1 MLGYIE
7 YLNVP
12 TKVAIALVGIFLFM
26 QIIGEILE
34 FMGKIVPEFMKI
46 RKYFSRKKQERKE
59 TTETLKQV
67 KALLNDVNTHYSA
80 DNIQKR
86 DGWMQWVNDRAT
98 VYDNSIV
105 TISEKLD
112 NAVEALRKNT
122 KMTEEIFVQNSRD
135 RIIDFATKVAN
146 ENKSKLTT
154 NSEINAKIA
163 EVTEKYSGRGRVLIR
178 PSGTEPLVRV
188 MIEGKDVDVITEKA
202 RMLADLLEKKL
213 G

>member
-146 ENKSKLTT
+146 ENTSVSREEYNRIFKVYNQYETFREEHELT
-154 NSEINAKIA
+154 NGEVDIA
-163 EVTEKYSGRGRVLIR
+163 MHIIRESYEQHIKHHTFLENIRGYD
-178 PSGTEPLVRV
+178 
-188 MIEGKDVDVITEKA
+188 M
-202 RMLADLLEKKL
+202 
-213 G
+213 